1 MRINTNVSAQ
11 NTQRMSVMNS
21 FSNNKSLQKLSSG
34 MRINSAA
41 DDAAGLAIS
50 EKMRAQIRGLGQA
63 NRNIQDGI
71 SMLQVAEGGLQEVH
85 SILQRGRELSV
96 QSANGTLT
104 ESDRQSL
111 QDEAKQLLAE
121 VDRIANTT
129 QFNSINVLN
138 VSQGSSSDMQQVITA
153 LKSAWL
159 KNSEQLIQAQYGL
172 SGDGASLEIVLDQA
186 PQTYLAAVSYYLDA
200 GGKAVNQQLHVDMS
214 DFIPATLP
222 NGGTA
227 PVYNDR
233 IIAHEMVHAIM
244 GRTMNFGSLPTWFKE
259 GTAEYIHGADERLAG
274 DIFVNGGGATG
285 AAAVENAIG
294 DGTDASWVSDSLHYS
309 AGYAAVKYLD
319 ANLTGG
325 IVGIMTYLKNNPTDT
340 LDDALL
346 AEGSYANVAAFI
358 ADFNA
363 AGASNGSAFIQTLNL
378 ADTDTGAIGGG
389 TAASVVSDAVNY
401 TDDPLTG
408 FAEIWPGITAGAK
421 PLSMHIGANT
431 GGTLDI
437 ALVNVKS
444 SALSLDNI
452 DLIHQA
458 SNAINQFDSAIAYVS
473 SERSRIGALQ
483 NRLEHAMEV
492 SLNSEENLTASESR
506 IRDVDM
512 AKEMMNFSKSNILTQ
527 AAQSMLAQANQ
538 QPQGVLQLLR
548 AG

>member
-1 MRINTNVSAQ
+1 MRINTNIAALNS
-11 NTQRMSVMNS
+11 QRMYTMNNLD
-21 FSNNKSLQKLSSG
+21 NNKALRKLSSG

-85 SILQRGRELSV
+85 SLLQRGRELSV

-104 ESDRQSL
+104 DSDRQSL

-121 VDRIANTT
+121 VNRIANTT

-138 VSQGSSSDMQQVITA
+138 VSQGSSTDMQQVITA

-159 KNSEQLIQAQYGL
+159 QNSEQLIQAQYGL
-172 SGDGASLEIVLDQA
+172 SGDGVSLEIVLDQA

-200 GGKAVNQQLHVDMS
+200 SGKAVNQQLHIDMS

-259 GTAEYIHGADERLAG
+259 GTAEYIHGADERLLG
-274 DIFVNGGGATG
+274 DIFVNGGGAIG
-285 AAAVENAIG
+285 AAAVEDAIG
-294 DGTDASWVSDSLHYS
+294 NGTDSAWVSDSLHYS

-319 ANLTGG
+319 ANLSGG
-325 IVGIMTYLKNNPTDT
+325 MLGIMTHLKNNPTNT
-340 LDDALL
+340 LDDALA
-346 AEGSYANVAAFI
+346 AEGTYANVAAFI
-358 ADFNA
+358 ADFNG
-363 AGASNGSAFIQTLNL
+363 AGSGAAFIQTLNL
-378 ADTDTGAIGGG
+378 MDADTGAIGGG
-389 TAASVVSDAVNY
+389 TATSVVSDTVNFSN
-401 TDDPLTG
+401 DPLTG
-408 FAEIWPGITAGAK
+408 FIEVWPTITAGAT
-421 PLSMHIGANT
+421 PLSMQIGANSGVT
-431 GGTLDI
+431 MGI
-437 ALVNVKS
+437 ALVNVTS
-444 SALSLDNI
+444 SAMALDNI
-452 DLIHQA
+452 DLVNQS
-458 SNAINQFDSAIAYVS
+458 SNAITQFDSAIAYVS
-473 SERSRIGALQ
+473 SERSRIGAMQ

-492 SLNSEENLTASESR
+492 TRNSEENLTASESR

-512 AKEMMNFSKSNILTQ
+512 AKEMMNFSKSNILAQTAQ
-527 AAQSMLAQANQ
+527 AMLAQANQ